1 MNRAELAAAVERR
14 AGGRCEYCR
23 MHQALQGAT
32 FHLEHIVPETRGGA
46 TDLENLA
53 WTCPGCNL
61 QKSDRVELTDPIT
74 GELVPI
80 FHPRREIWSDHLEW
94 HGFELL
100 GFTPVGRR
108 WSTVFASIMSG
119 GNGFVTPSS
128 FSACIRPAESDC
140 NTI

>member
-1 MNRAELAAAVERR
+1 MNRAELAAEVERR

-23 MHQALQGAT
+23 MHQSLQGAT

-53 WTCPGCNL
+53 WACPGCNL

-74 GELVPI
+74 GELVPM
-80 FHPRREIWSDHLEW
+80 FHPRREIWSDHFEW

-100 GFTPVGRR
+100 GLTPVGRALVDCFCLNHER
-108 WSTVFASIMSG
+108 RQR
-119 GNGFVTPSS
+119 
-128 FSACIRPAESDC
+128 IRHAEQLFGLYPPG
-140 NTI
+140 